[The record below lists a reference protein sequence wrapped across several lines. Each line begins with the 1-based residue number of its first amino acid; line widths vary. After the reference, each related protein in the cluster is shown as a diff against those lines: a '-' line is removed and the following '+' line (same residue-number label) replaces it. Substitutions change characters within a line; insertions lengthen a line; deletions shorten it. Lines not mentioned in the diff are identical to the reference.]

1 MTTEQFNRAKKYPF
15 IFVDES
21 NLIISL
27 KSVGDYLSIVR
38 ICDDSDLKVL
48 GLENYKE
55 DIKYILRDI
64 KRERK
69 FKLNKIKESL

>member
-1 MTTEQFNRAKKYPF
+1 MKICNRAKKYPF
-15 IFVDES
+15 IFVDGS